1 MHYVEMPIDEAL
13 KKCKKNARILV
24 AIQDLKDDDADVVF
38 VAKKGSDSDELFEYV
53 KTVAS
58 MKDDFV
64 SLLNLFTERQDI
76 RNVKPYGI
84 RKIIMLR

>member
-38 VAKKGSDSDELFEYV
+38 VAKKGSDSDELFEDV